1 MADPIDRRSFL
12 RRGAHAVAGLAAIG
26 VAGPLLEACGT
37 SPKNSSSG
45 SSGTSGGSGGS
56 GGTAGAGT
64 YGALSLV
71 GPWVPDV
78 ETGGEYIA
86 KDKGYWTKQGFSSV
100 TIIPSG
106 PNAAPQETTVETGK
120 AFYGLSSLDATSA
133 AIKKGFGLVVI
144 GAEYQ
149 KSPFCIMSPATKPL
163 KTPQDMIGKRIGV
176 GSDNDAVWSELLE
189 VNHISKSQVTT
200 VPVGFDPTP
209 LTQGTVDGWLAFITN
224 EPIELRLKGFSTY
237 TFLFQDYGL
246 PEVATIYIT
255 TKNAVQNERAK
266 LKAAMVGEILGWKDA
281 LTDPSYAAQLA
292 VKEGQGLAYQAE
304 LLQAY
309 AQNKLIATGDALTH
323 GLFYVT
329 PTAQANSLHT
339 VALGGT
345 SVSPSQVFDMSILD
359 EIYAANPSLKSV
371 PTPVES

>member
-1 MADPIDRRSFL
+1 MATGSIDRRTFL
-12 RRGAHAVAGLAAIG
+12 RRGVGAAAGMASFA
-26 VAGPLLEACGT
+26 VAGPLLLEAYRT
-37 SPKNSSSG
+37 PSSKAADLG
-45 SSGTSGGSGGS
+45 S
-56 GGTAGAGT
+56 
-64 YGALSLV
+64 LSVV

-78 ETGGEYIA
+78 ETAGEYIA
-86 KDKGYWTKQGFSSV
+86 KAKGYWKQQGFSSV

-106 PNAAPQETTVETGK
+106 PDAAPQETTVETGK
-120 AFYGLSSLDATSA
+120 AFYGISSLDATSA

-149 KSPFCIMSPATKPL
+149 VSPFCIMSSAKKPI
-163 KTPQDMIGKRIGV
+163 KTPKDMIGKKIGV
-176 GSDNDAVWSELLE
+176 GSDNDAVWSEFLK
-189 VNHISKSQVTT
+189 VNDISPSKVKT

-224 EPIELRLKGFSTY
+224 EPIELKLKGFATY

-255 TKNAVQNERAK
+255 KKEAVAK
-266 LKAAMVGEILGWKDA
+266 QRDKVKAAMVGEILGWKYA
-281 LTDPSYAAQLA
+281 LKDPAYGAQLA
-292 VKEGQGLAYQAE
+292 VKEGQGLAYKAE

-329 PTAQANSLHT
+329 PEAQKASLHT

-345 SVSPSQVFDMSILD
+345 KISAAEVFDMSILE
-359 EIYAANPSLKSV
+359 EIYEDRSLKAV
-371 PTPVES
+371 PTPVTS